1 MHFFAGD
8 LQITI
13 MVYKK
18 LSVLTTDV
26 QGCTIKVKL
35 TRMCDSINNKI
46 DELMS
51 LDMILMDKKVDLH
64 RNFGLW

>member
-1 MHFFAGD
+1 MHVFAGD

-18 LSVLTTDV
+18 LSALTTEV
-26 QGCTIKVKL
+26 QACTIKVKL
-35 TRMCDSINNKI
+35 IRMWDSINNKT

-51 LDMILMDKKVDLH
+51 LDMILMDEKVILYCS
-64 RNFGLW
+64 FGL